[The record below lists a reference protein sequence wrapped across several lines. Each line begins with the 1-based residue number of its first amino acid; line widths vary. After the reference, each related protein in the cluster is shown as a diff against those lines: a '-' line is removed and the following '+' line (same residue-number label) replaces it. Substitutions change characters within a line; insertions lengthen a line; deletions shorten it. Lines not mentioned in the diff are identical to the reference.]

1 MRASSV
7 VSVRTQRIWSIL
19 RLVAAILAVF
29 FILAASCGPTR
40 DSQSTA
46 ADQPAV
52 GDSQPSNVSTSSSLS
67 PSSPGT
73 SSANGGVGGT
83 SGNSSNPSNSS
94 NPTSDTNS
102 SSSSLPNP
110 SSSTTLP
117 PDQLRL
123 ASIEA
128 RVSTELAVLERR
140 TAEWL
145 PHVTFGIAV
154 QLLEPGGNLLG
165 IDENESFV
173 SASAAKPYWMTS
185 AIAAVGLEAVEPHA
199 SAILCLSNN
208 AAAGSVIDT
217 TGIDAINEFLH
228 NTAGMN
234 NTFLLNWSFSSSP
247 PASEQWMSLGR
258 RGFNTTTTRDAATFY
273 RGLYSGDLL
282 EAEDADAMLAWM
294 AESADCG
301 PQFTKPLASRL
312 PEGTQI
318 WHKSG
323 WLPPGCCTV
332 ETATLNDFGIVE
344 ALDATTY
351 SIALATSGGAVSYT
365 SYIQQSNFMAYASCR
380 IYTAIT
386 SEQLN
391 CDRPDDRN
399 IINPGSPPTTVPAVP
414 TTVPP
419 ATVPTVPTIVPPAT
433 VPTVPTT
440 VPPATGPPATGIPP
454 IILEAPP
461 TTLSEAPPTSS
472 ETSQQTL

>member
-1 MRASSV
+1 MRASSL
-7 VSVRTQRIWSIL
+7 VSVRTRHIWSIL

-52 GDSQPSNVSTSSSLS
+52 GDSQPSNLSPSSSLS

-73 SSANGGVGGT
+73 SSANGGVGGA
-83 SGNSSNPSNSS
+83 SGNSSNP
-94 NPTSDTNS
+94 TSGANS
-102 SSSSLPNP
+102 SSSSLPNL
-110 SSSTTLP
+110 SSSTTLS

-140 TAEWL
+140 AAEWL

-154 QLLEPGGNLLG
+154 QLLEPGGNLTG
-165 IDENESFV
+165 INENERFV

-199 SAILCLSNN
+199 SAILCRSNN

-228 NTAGMN
+228 NTADMN
-234 NTFLLNWSFSSSP
+234 NTFLLNWSYGSSP

-273 RGLYSGDLL
+273 KGLYSGDLL

-301 PQFTKPLASRL
+301 PQFTKPLANRL

-323 WLPPGCCTV
+323 WLPPSCCTV
-332 ETATLNDFGIVE
+332 ETATLNDFGIVG
-344 ALDATTY
+344 ALDGTDGTTY
-351 SIALATSGGAVSYT
+351 SLALATSGGAVSYT

-399 IINPGSPPTTVPAVP
+399 INNPGSPPTTVP

-419 ATVPTVPTIVPPAT
+419 ATVPAVPTTGPPVTA
-433 VPTVPTT
+433 PTVPTT
-440 VPPATGPPATGIPP
+440 VPPATGIPP
-454 IILEAPP
+454 TIVLTAP
-461 TTLSEAPPTSS
+461 S
-472 ETSQQTL
+472 